1 MICLESPKLGGMEMS
16 LRSVFRSMTA
26 LLFGAVVLVT
36 AEFAGAA
43 SLADPTEKPI
53 LTVAGKISVTNK
65 DGTAQFDRSMLEAL
79 GKASFSTNTPWYKE
93 PVKFEGVSLAK
104 LMDAVG
110 ATGDRIVSIALNDYS
125 AEMPMEDA
133 RKFGVILA
141 LKRDGEYMTVR
152 DKGPLFIVYPFDSNP
167 DLKAQKYYSRSVW
180 QVARIEVK

>member
-1 MICLESPKLGGMEMS
+1 MT
-16 LRSVFRSMTA
+16 FRLMFRTMTA
-26 LLFGAVVLVT
+26 MSFGIAVLV
-36 AEFAGAA
+36 AA
-43 SLADPTEKPI
+43 SLADAASLPEPTEKPI
-53 LTVAGKISVTNK
+53 LTVTGKITVTNK
-65 DGTAQFDRSMLEAL
+65 EGVAQFDRPMLEAL
-79 GKASFSTNTPWYKE
+79 GAASFSTTTPWYKE
-93 PVKFEGVSLAK
+93 AVKFEGVPLAK
-104 LMDAVG
+104 LMEAVG

-152 DKGPLFIVYPFDSNP
+152 DKGPLFIIYPFDSNP

>member
-1 MICLESPKLGGMEMS
+1 MTF
-16 LRSVFRSMTA
+16 RSMLRSMTA
-26 LLFGAVVLVT
+26 MSFGIAVLV
-36 AEFAGAA
+36 AANLAGAA
-43 SLADPTEKPI
+43 SLPEPTEKPI
-53 LTVAGKISVTNK
+53 LTVTGKIAVTNK
-65 DGTAQFDRSMLEAL
+65 DGTAQFDRAMLEAL
-79 GKASFSTNTPWYKE
+79 GAASFSTSTPWYKE
-93 PVKFEGVSLAK
+93 TVKFEGVPLTK
-104 LMDAVG
+104 LMEAVG

-152 DKGPLFIVYPFDSNP
+152 DKGPLFIIYPFDSNP